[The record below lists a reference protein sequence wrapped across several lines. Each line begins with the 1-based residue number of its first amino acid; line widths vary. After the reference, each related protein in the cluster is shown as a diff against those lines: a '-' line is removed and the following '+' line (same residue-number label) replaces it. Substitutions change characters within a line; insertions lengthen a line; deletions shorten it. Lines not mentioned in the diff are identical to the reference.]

1 VIASLEGIVART
13 QLGVVVL
20 SVNGVGYS
28 VNVSAALSAKVSA
41 GEKLHLQTSFIVR
54 EDAHTLFG
62 FAEVEEL
69 EMFDLLRSVTGVG
82 PKSALG
88 IVSAVGVE
96 EIRNAVASE
105 RDSVFKAVSGIG
117 PKTAKLIT
125 VTLAGKLT
133 STTGSAD
140 SELISALVGLGYK
153 EAAAAAALKE
163 AQGTDQQTKLRS
175 ALSIL
180 SGSNK

>member
-1 VIASLEGIVART
+1 VIASLEGIVSRT

-28 VNVSAALSAKVSA
+28 VNVSAALSARVSI
-41 GEKLHLQTSFIVR
+41 GDKLQLQTSFIVR
-54 EDAHTLFG
+54 EDAHTLYG
-62 FAEVEEL
+62 FADVEEL

-88 IVSAVGVE
+88 IVSAVGVD

-133 STTGSAD
+133 STNGSVD
-140 SELISALVGLGYK
+140 TELISALIGLGYK
-153 EAAAAAALKE
+153 EAAASAALKE
-163 AQGTDQQTKLRS
+163 AQGADQQAKLRS
-175 ALSIL
+175 ALAIL
-180 SGSNK
+180 SGGHR

>member
-1 VIASLEGIVART
+1 VIASLEGIVSRT

-28 VNVSAALSAKVSA
+28 VNVSAALSARVSI
-41 GEKLHLQTSFIVR
+41 GEKLQLQTSFIVR
-54 EDAHTLFG
+54 EDAHTLYG
-62 FAEVEEL
+62 FADVEEL

-88 IVSAVGVE
+88 IVSAVGVD

-133 STTGSAD
+133 STNGSVD
-140 SELISALVGLGYK
+140 TELISALIGLGYK
-153 EAAAAAALKE
+153 EAAASAALKE
-163 AQGTDQQTKLRS
+163 AQGSDQQAKLRS
-175 ALSIL
+175 ALAIL
-180 SGSNK
+180 SGGHR

>member
-1 VIASLEGIVART
+1 VIASLDGVVSRT

-20 SVNGVGYS
+20 SVNGVGYA
-28 VNVSAALSAKVSA
+28 VNVSAALSAKVSV
-41 GEKLHLQTSFIVR
+41 GENLFLNTAFIVR
-54 EDAHTLFG
+54 EDAHILYG
-62 FAEVEEL
+62 FTDVEEL

-88 IVSAVGVE
+88 IVSAVGVA
-96 EIRNAVASE
+96 EIRNAVADE

-133 STTGSAD
+133 PTSGTAD
-140 SELISALVGLGYK
+140 AELISALVGLGYK
-153 EAAAAAALKE
+153 EAAAAAALRE
-163 AQGTDQQTKLRS
+163 AKGSDQQTKLRQ
-175 ALSIL
+175 ALAIL
-180 SGSNK
+180 SGATK